1 MLYNYPWPK
10 DELGVRDAVLSF
22 TDRLQVRNEDQPE
35 PRIWAF
41 NHHTRAEIHL
51 KQFTP
56 SLWLR
61 LWIIYIELCQIIWL
75 WRMLKSDR
83 CTVHRDFYVP
93 VSMQHSSYIS
103 STQKTL
109 MLQCFFFI
117 FIAAERAAGCHSSLG
132 SDWPQPTV
140 RMPALQAGL
149 CNITQGSCAACEWS
163 CSSVLMSSTLGN
175 SPLLCSVLVTLQEV
189 VRFQNRSRR
198 GGKEDI
204 YGFLVDWF

>member
-109 MLQCFFFI
+109 MLQCFFFSSS
-117 FIAAERAAGCHSSLG
+117 FFHFYCGWKSSRLSQLPGLWLTTAYSQDASVAG
-132 SDWPQPTV
+132 W
-140 RMPALQAGL
+140 ALQHYTGEL
-149 CNITQGSCAACEWS
+149 CGVWVKLQFCADEQHIGKQPPPLLSACYTTGSCS
-163 CSSVLMSSTLGN
+163 LS
-175 SPLLCSVLVTLQEV
+175 
-189 VRFQNRSRR
+189 
-198 GGKEDI
+198 K
-204 YGFLVDWF
+204 